1 MSKCTKSPMAWSIYL
16 WSGNRYSQMDAHN
29 HHLLSS
35 KGLGVPATSPYVL
48 LRTSIRGPLPV
59 LLPVSVEVPH
69 PPLPLVN
76 VQLLMGIARS
86 LRMHPTVLPGCHPV
100 SVDTAVPLWR
110 TT

>member
-1 MSKCTKSPMAWSIYL
+1 MAWSIYL
-16 WSGNRYSQMDAHN
+16 WSDNRYLQIDAHN
-29 HHLLSS
+29 HHLSS

-48 LRTSIRGPLPV
+48 LRTSIRGPLSV
-59 LLPVSVEVPH
+59 LLPVSVEVPR

-76 VQLLMGIARS
+76 VQLLMEIARS